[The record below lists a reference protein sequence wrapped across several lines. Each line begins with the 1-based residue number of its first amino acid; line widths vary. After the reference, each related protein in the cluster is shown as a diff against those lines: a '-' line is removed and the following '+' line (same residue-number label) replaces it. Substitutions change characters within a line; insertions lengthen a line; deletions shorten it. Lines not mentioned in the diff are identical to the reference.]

1 MAKEEA
7 GGATG
12 SGTDTLEIAQVDP
25 NAARKAIM
33 AKQAALNQAEM
44 EVDLET
50 VPGARALQGG
60 YEQGE
65 GAETTDGDTEGES
78 AVQQPRNPVAE
89 EPPPGVDSAPQRTP
103 KPAGDEN
110 VTFKVFG
117 KDVVEPRSV
126 VEAAGGVEARQIQL
140 GVEHRLQQAEELA
153 RRDENLKRVA
163 ADKRRE
169 FDERLRA
176 LTQPGPEAQAPT
188 APASTQSRP
197 AAPSQPAGIDALITN
212 AVTELYSGDPDR
224 AANALSEVLRSRSSP
239 VDAAQISAL
248 VQAKVESDLAA
259 REARTAASDQIS
271 AVNELME
278 SRYSVVLQ
286 DPVLR
291 AAAATMYNNAVKDPR
306 NAGRPLVRIADEVG
320 SQVLQRVGGVAAPDA
335 DITSQ
340 VNTKTN
346 FKRRIPQAS
355 SASDR
360 VAPAATEE
368 RFPTKPS
375 DIINLLR
382 AARHQP
388 LQN

>member
-1 MAKEEA
+1 
-7 GGATG
+7 
-12 SGTDTLEIAQVDP
+12 
-25 NAARKAIM
+25 
-33 AKQAALNQAEM
+33 
-44 EVDLET
+44 
-50 VPGARALQGG
+50 
-60 YEQGE
+60 
-65 GAETTDGDTEGES
+65 
-78 AVQQPRNPVAE
+78 
-89 EPPPGVDSAPQRTP
+89 
-103 KPAGDEN
+103 
-110 VTFKVFG
+110 
-117 KDVVEPRSV
+117 
-126 VEAAGGVEARQIQL
+126 
-140 GVEHRLQQAEELA
+140 
-153 RRDENLKRVA
+153 
-163 ADKRRE
+163 
-169 FDERLRA
+169 
-176 LTQPGPEAQAPT
+176 
-188 APASTQSRP
+188 
-197 AAPSQPAGIDALITN
+197 
-212 AVTELYSGDPDR
+212 
-224 AANALSEVLRSRSSP
+224 
-239 VDAAQISAL
+239 L

-286 DPVLR
+286 DPGLR